1 MRVTMFTYFH
11 VSFFVQYVWNKT
23 GERQYYLLHGFAS
36 TQMWYCLLQVFEN
49 KPDLMMHSQHVHRQD
64 PKPFKC
70 QHCSKSF
77 ANTSHLAQHNRI
89 HAGIKPFKC
98 IHCDK
103 RFTQQVHLQ
112 QHLRYVPNW
121 FQNKATF
128 HSFHRGDKAFHCSFH
143 HLLKSGFRVCVCI
156 ASLSHYR
163 VWGIVLL
170 FLQEKACYGIKYP
183 RHRWSIV
190 KVNRG

>member
-1 MRVTMFTYFH
+1 MFTYFH

-121 FQNKATF
+121 FQTKLPTTPFIEVIRLSTVLSITFLKAGF
-128 HSFHRGDKAFHCSFH
+128 ACACA
-143 HLLKSGFRVCVCI
+143 LLLWATTVYEV
-156 ASLSHYR
+156 
-163 VWGIVLL
+163 
-170 FLQEKACYGIKYP
+170 
-183 RHRWSIV
+183 
-190 KVNRG
+190 